1 MWEVDSEGGGR
12 GQEFTRE
19 LSVLSTHFIS
29 EPKTVL
35 KIKYSYFFNGTLSGI
50 VVFRIIAIKCIL

>member
-1 MWEVDSEGGGR
+1 MTMMCHCRLTDNKEMYQSGVGSDREGGGR

-35 KIKYSYFFNGTLSGI
+35 KIKYSYFF
-50 VVFRIIAIKCIL
+50 